1 MHELSVAHA
10 VVATVVDALPSPAP
24 RVLQVRLRI
33 GELSGLVPQ
42 ALEFAYDVAAQ
53 GTPLADATLVIERS
67 PIVIDCPACGP
78 QTIASAREF
87 RCPSCGDLCGT
98 VIGGKELEILDIT
111 LDDSDVSDDS
121 GVLTGSMP

>member
-10 VVATVVDALPSPAP
+10 VVSTVMDALPAPAP

-33 GELSGLVPQ
+33 GELSGIVPQ

-53 GTPLADATLVIERS
+53 GTPLADGILVIERS
-67 PIVIDCPACGP
+67 PVVVLCPTCGEQQLAGTQDFRCPACGVP
-78 QTIASAREF
+78 
-87 RCPSCGDLCGT
+87 CGD

-111 LDDSDVSDDS
+111 LEESP
-121 GVLTGSMP
+121 VLEGSAP

>member
-10 VVATVVDALPSPAP
+10 VVSTVIGALPSPDT

-53 GTPLADATLVIERS
+53 GTPLADAALVIERS
-67 PIVIDCPACGP
+67 PIVVDCPTCGRQELASARDFRCPACSVP
-78 QTIASAREF
+78 
-87 RCPSCGDLCGT
+87 CGN
-98 VIGGKELEILDIT
+98 VVGGKELEIIDIT
-111 LDDSDVSDDS
+111 LDDVLVGG
-121 GVLTGSMP
+121 GVA

>member
-10 VVATVVDALPSPAP
+10 VVTTVVDALPSGDT

-33 GELSGLVPQ
+33 GELSGIVPQ

-53 GTPLADATLVIERS
+53 GTPLADAALLIERS
-67 PIVIDCPACGP
+67 PIVIDCPTCGD
-78 QTIASAREF
+78 QAITSAQDF
-87 RCPSCGDLCGT
+87 RCPVCQVPCGI

-111 LDDSDVSDDS
+111 LDERVP
-121 GVLTGSMP
+121 TP

>member
-10 VVATVVDALPSPAP
+10 VVSTVVDALPTPDT

-33 GELSGLVPQ
+33 GELSGIVPQ

-53 GTPLADATLVIERS
+53 GTPLEDAALVIERS
-67 PIVIDCPACGP
+67 PIVIDCPSCGE
-78 QTIASAREF
+78 QRIASAQDF
-87 RCPSCGDLCGT
+87 RCPSCAQPCGN

-111 LDDSDVSDDS
+111 LDELVA
-121 GVLTGSMP
+121 TP

>member
-10 VVATVVDALPSPAP
+10 VVSTVVDALPEPAP

-33 GELSGLVPQ
+33 GELSGIVPQ

-53 GTPLADATLVIERS
+53 GTPLADGVLVIERA
-67 PIVIDCPACGP
+67 PVVIECPTCGR
-78 QTIASAREF
+78 QTLASTTDF
-87 RCPSCGDLCGT
+87 RCPTCAQPCGN

-111 LDDSDVSDDS
+111 LDDILEVVS
-121 GVLTGSMP
+121 